1 MTYIKVDHS
10 KFTYTVDKLDS
21 FVTMMKKNIQNANT
35 EIDILSLNWQ
45 GSDFDQFKKGWDK
58 IDNDDSTQM
67 QMIKN
72 LESYGR
78 FLKYASSK
86 YKNAQAK
93 AIDRAN
99 RLPKY

>member
-10 KFTYTVDKLDS
+10 KFTHTVDKLDS

-58 IDNDDSTQM
+58 VDNDDSTQM

>member
-1 MTYIKVDHS
+1 MAYIKVDHS

-21 FVTMMKKNIQNANT
+21 FITMIKKNIQNANT
-35 EIDILSLNWQ
+35 EIDILSLSWQ
-45 GSDFDQFKKGWDK
+45 GSDFAQLKKEWNK
-58 IDNDDSTQM
+58 VDNNDSIQM

-78 FLKYASSK
+78 FLKYASSR
-86 YKNAQAK
+86 YKDAQAK